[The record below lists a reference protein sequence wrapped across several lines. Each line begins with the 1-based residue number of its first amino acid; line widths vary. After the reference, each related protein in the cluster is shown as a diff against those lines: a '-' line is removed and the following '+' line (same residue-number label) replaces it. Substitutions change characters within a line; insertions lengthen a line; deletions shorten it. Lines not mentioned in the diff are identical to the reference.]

1 MAVFD
6 RLPQHVIKSEFTHYA
21 KLHGVPIYFNID
33 SNAVCVRNWY
43 PEWLLDLGE
52 LFFTFTCDLF
62 NLRDQMYAIKLESE
76 ITPTE
81 DKPDGQ

>member
-6 RLPQHVIKSEFTHYA
+6 RLPHHVVKSEFTHYA
-21 KLHGVPIYFNID
+21 KLPGVPIYFNID

-62 NLRDQMYAIKLESE
+62 NLHDQMYAIKLESE

-81 DKPDGQ
+81 DKPNGQ